1 MGWKELFEKANE
13 YGLSFGN
20 AHASNIIINGWR
32 LASLG
37 SELVR
42 NFGDGARSIFL
53 RGAVSI
59 GKYVDKMLMSDFG
72 FQKELQTIGKL
83 QDLVMWSVFMI
94 HRVEYNSVVKLIV
107 TDCPFA
113 PMTVLLNEPLG
124 CEICVG
130 YVRGAAELVM
140 EGEAGVSRQ
149 THIPAGDPYCL
160 FFIELDKPHGLSSY
174 NISSSL
180 PSEEYLSSLIGKCIE
195 KVEHEAIPFIA
206 VNCRKLKDL
215 TGDEGRREAYN
226 YLLRLSSMVLGGLA
240 MSQGYTAYTLL
251 GEGLASR
258 MSSEAGRSAA
268 DMVLSGVPPLF
279 EGWRRSYNV
288 GRGLESAQKALTLYA
303 VSTSLEGEV
312 SQDAFKVTRCLW
324 HDMLKEMLKDP
335 KYYAITALPDEEAR
349 TAIKC
354 GCASCSSCVTR
365 LVENTGLNARQTKCI
380 ADGEPECVW
389 SITS

>member
-113 PMTVLLNEPLG
+113 PMTVLLNEPL
-124 CEICVG
+124 
-130 YVRGAAELVM
+130 
-140 EGEAGVSRQ
+140 
-149 THIPAGDPYCL
+149 
-160 FFIELDKPHGLSSY
+160 
-174 NISSSL
+174 
-180 PSEEYLSSLIGKCIE
+180 
-195 KVEHEAIPFIA
+195 
-206 VNCRKLKDL
+206 
-215 TGDEGRREAYN
+215 
-226 YLLRLSSMVLGGLA
+226 
-240 MSQGYTAYTLL
+240 
-251 GEGLASR
+251 
-258 MSSEAGRSAA
+258 
-268 DMVLSGVPPLF
+268 
-279 EGWRRSYNV
+279 
-288 GRGLESAQKALTLYA
+288 
-303 VSTSLEGEV
+303 
-312 SQDAFKVTRCLW
+312 
-324 HDMLKEMLKDP
+324 
-335 KYYAITALPDEEAR
+335 
-349 TAIKC
+349 
-354 GCASCSSCVTR
+354 
-365 LVENTGLNARQTKCI
+365 
-380 ADGEPECVW
+380 
-389 SITS
+389 